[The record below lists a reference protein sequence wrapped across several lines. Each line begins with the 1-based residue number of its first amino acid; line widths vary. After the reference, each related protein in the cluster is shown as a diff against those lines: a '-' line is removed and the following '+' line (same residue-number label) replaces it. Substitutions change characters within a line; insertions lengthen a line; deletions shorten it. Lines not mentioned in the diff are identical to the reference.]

1 MKEMIEN
8 RIERL
13 RELMEREKIDAFIIP
28 SSDAHNGE
36 YIADHWKS
44 REWISGFTGSAGTAV
59 VTMKSAALWTDSR
72 YFLQAEEQLDGTEY
86 QLMRLRMEGTPSITE
101 WLGAELAEKSGATVA
116 IDGSTSTYNT
126 VQAMTMALRKQG
138 GITLRTNLD
147 PMSRIWTDRPAL
159 PQKPIRKHPMEWAG
173 TTAADKLTAI
183 RRRLAAA
190 HADGMLVS
198 ALDDIAWTLNL
209 RGADIECNPVF
220 IAYLLIASRGAT
232 LFTECSRVSDEV
244 KEYLNDNGVEL
255 RPYNKIGEGLAQY
268 FEYSILMDGNETA
281 ALMPR
286 YVPSR
291 TQVIYAPSPIPLMK
305 AVKNEAETAGFR
317 RAMVSDGVAMVRLLK
332 WIKPAVAKGGVTEM
346 GVDDKLTALRS
357 EDPAYV
363 EKSFETIAAYEN
375 HGAIV
380 HYEPTADSDVELCP
394 EGLLLLDCGAQ
405 YDCGTTDITRTI
417 PLGPVSEEQRLVYTL
432 VLKAHIRLEMAQ
444 FPAGANGTQI
454 DAIAR
459 SVLWSRGYN
468 YLHGTGHG
476 VGAHLCVHEGPQQI
490 RMEYVPT
497 ALKAGMTITDEP
509 GVYLAGRFGV
519 RIENVLLIV
528 GGDSTECG
536 NFLRM
541 EPLTLCPIDTTV
553 IDRWLLDDYEVEWLN
568 DYHRR
573 VYEELAPH
581 LADDER
587 QWLSEA
593 TAAID

>member
-183 RRRLAAA
+183 RRRLAAV
-190 HADGMLVS
+190 HADGILVS

-232 LFTECSRVSDEV
+232 LFTECSRVSDEI

-346 GVDDKLTALRS
+346 GVDDKLTVLRS

-363 EKSFETIAAYEN
+363 EKSFETIAAYES

-380 HYEPTADSDVELCP
+380 HYEPTADSDVELRP

-432 VLKAHIRLEMAQ
+432 VLKAHIQLEMAQ

-587 QWLSEA
+587 QWLAEA

>member
-183 RRRLAAA
+183 RRRLAAV

-255 RPYNKIGEGLAQY
+255 RPYNKIGEGLAHY

-286 YVPSR
+286 YMPSR

-317 RAMVSDGVAMVRLLK
+317 RTMVSDGVAMVRLLK

-432 VLKAHIRLEMAQ
+432 VLKAHIQLEMAQ

-587 QWLSEA
+587 QWLAEA

>member
-159 PQKPIRKHPMEWAG
+159 PQKPIRNHPMEWAG

-183 RRRLAAA
+183 RRRLAAV

-220 IAYLLIASRGAT
+220 IAYLLIASRRAT

-317 RAMVSDGVAMVRLLK
+317 RAMVSDGVAMVRMLK

-363 EKSFETIAAYEN
+363 EKSFETIAAYES

-380 HYEPTADSDVELCP
+380 HYEPTSESDVELRP

-405 YDCGTTDITRTI
+405 YDCGSTDITRTI

-587 QWLSEA
+587 QWLAEA

>member
-183 RRRLAAA
+183 RRRLAAV

-255 RPYNKIGEGLAQY
+255 RPYNKIGEGLAHY

-286 YVPSR
+286 YMPSR

-432 VLKAHIRLEMAQ
+432 VLKAHIQLEMAQ

-581 LADDER
+581 LDDDER
-587 QWLSEA
+587 QWLAEA

>member
-183 RRRLAAA
+183 RRRLAAV

-286 YVPSR
+286 YVPTR

-363 EKSFETIAAYEN
+363 EKSFETIAAYES

-380 HYEPTADSDVELCP
+380 HYEPTAESDVELRP
-394 EGLLLLDCGAQ
+394 KGVLLLDCGAQ

-497 ALKAGMTITDEP
+497 ALKVGMTITDEP

-541 EPLTLCPIDTTV
+541 KPLTLCPIDTTV

-587 QWLSEA
+587 QWLAEA

>member
-183 RRRLAAA
+183 RRRLAAV

-232 LFTECSRVSDEV
+232 LFTECSRVSDEI

-286 YVPSR
+286 YVPTR

-332 WIKPAVAKGGVTEM
+332 WIKPTVAKGGVTEM

>member
-183 RRRLAAA
+183 RRRLAAV

-268 FEYSILMDGNETA
+268 FEYSILMDGNETT

-286 YVPSR
+286 YVPNR

-317 RAMVSDGVAMVRLLK
+317 QAMVSDGVAMVRLLK

-363 EKSFETIAAYEN
+363 EKSFETIAAYES

-380 HYEPTADSDVELCP
+380 HYEPTADSDVELRP
-394 EGLLLLDCGAQ
+394 KGLLLLDCGAQ

-541 EPLTLCPIDTTV
+541 ESLTLCPIDTTV
-553 IDRWLLDDYEVEWLN
+553 IDRWLLDDNEVEWLN

-587 QWLSEA
+587 QWLAEA

>member
-183 RRRLAAA
+183 RRRLATV

-286 YVPSR
+286 YVPTR

-363 EKSFETIAAYEN
+363 EKSFETIAAYES

-380 HYEPTADSDVELCP
+380 HYEPTAESDIELHP

-432 VLKAHIRLEMAQ
+432 VLKAHIRLETAQ

-519 RIENVLLIV
+519 RIENVLLID

-553 IDRWLLDDYEVEWLN
+553 IDRWLLDDNEVEWLN

-587 QWLSEA
+587 QWLAEA

>member
-116 IDGSTSTYNT
+116 IDGSTSTYNE
-126 VQAMTMALRKQG
+126 VQALTMALRKQG

-173 TTAADKLTAI
+173 TTAANKLTAI
-183 RRRLAAA
+183 RRRLAAV

-255 RPYNKIGEGLAQY
+255 RPYNKIGEGLAHY

-286 YVPSR
+286 YVPNR

-357 EDPAYV
+357 EDPTYV
-363 EKSFETIAAYEN
+363 EKSFETIAAYES

-380 HYEPTADSDVELCP
+380 HYEPTADSDIELCP

-553 IDRWLLDDYEVEWLN
+553 IDRWLLDDNEVEWLN

-587 QWLSEA
+587 QWLAEA

>member
-86 QLMRLRMEGTPSITE
+86 QLMRLRMEGTPSLTE

-183 RRRLAAA
+183 RRRLAAV

-268 FEYSILMDGNETA
+268 FEYSILMDGNKTA
-281 ALMPR
+281 AIMPR
-286 YVPSR
+286 YVPTR

-363 EKSFETIAAYEN
+363 EKSFETIAAYES

-380 HYEPTADSDVELCP
+380 HYEPTADSDVELHP

-587 QWLSEA
+587 QWLAEA

>member
-183 RRRLAAA
+183 RRRLAAV

-255 RPYNKIGEGLAQY
+255 RPYNKIGEGLAHY

-286 YVPSR
+286 YMPSR

-444 FPAGANGTQI
+444 FPADANGTQI

-587 QWLSEA
+587 QWLAEA

>member
-116 IDGSTSTYNT
+116 IDGSTSTYNE
-126 VQAMTMALRKQG
+126 VQALTMALRKQG

-173 TTAADKLTAI
+173 TTAANKLTAI
-183 RRRLAAA
+183 RRRLAAV

-255 RPYNKIGEGLAQY
+255 RPYNKIGEGLAHY

-286 YVPSR
+286 YVPNR

-357 EDPAYV
+357 EDPTYV
-363 EKSFETIAAYEN
+363 EKSFETIAAYES

-380 HYEPTADSDVELCP
+380 HYEPTADSDIELCP

-528 GGDSTECG
+528 GGDSTEYG

-568 DYHRR
+568 NYHRR

-581 LADDER
+581 LDDDER
-587 QWLSEA
+587 QWLAEA

>member
-183 RRRLAAA
+183 RRRLAAV

-232 LFTECSRVSDEV
+232 LFTECSRMSDEV

-255 RPYNKIGEGLAQY
+255 RPYNMIGEGLAQY

-286 YVPSR
+286 YVLSR

-346 GVDDKLTALRS
+346 GVDNKLTALRS

-363 EKSFETIAAYEN
+363 EKSFETIAAYES

-380 HYEPTADSDVELCP
+380 HYEPTAESDVELRP

-490 RMEYVPT
+490 RMEYMPT

-536 NFLRM
+536 NFLCM

-553 IDRWLLDDYEVEWLN
+553 IDRWLLDDNEVEWLN

-587 QWLSEA
+587 QWLAEA

>member
-183 RRRLAAA
+183 RRRLAAV

-255 RPYNKIGEGLAQY
+255 RPYNKIGEGLAHY

-286 YVPSR
+286 YMPSR

-541 EPLTLCPIDTTV
+541 KPLTLCPIDTTV

-587 QWLSEA
+587 QWLAEA

>member
-1 MKEMIEN
+1 M
-8 RIERL
+8 
-13 RELMEREKIDAFIIP
+13 D
-28 SSDAHNGE
+28 
-36 YIADHWKS
+36 
-44 REWISGFTGSAGTAV
+44 
-59 VTMKSAALWTDSR
+59 
-72 YFLQAEEQLDGTEY
+72 
-86 QLMRLRMEGTPSITE
+86 
-101 WLGAELAEKSGATVA
+101 
-116 IDGSTSTYNT
+116 
-126 VQAMTMALRKQG
+126 
-138 GITLRTNLD
+138 
-147 PMSRIWTDRPAL
+147 
-159 PQKPIRKHPMEWAG
+159 WAG

-183 RRRLAAA
+183 RRRLAVV

-332 WIKPAVAKGGVTEM
+332 WIKPAVANGGVTEM

-363 EKSFETIAAYEN
+363 EKSFETIAAYES

-380 HYEPTADSDVELCP
+380 HYEPTADSDVELRP

-541 EPLTLCPIDTTV
+541 ESLTLCPIDTTV
-553 IDRWLLDDYEVEWLN
+553 IDRWLLDDNEVEWLN

-587 QWLSEA
+587 QWLAEA

>member
-183 RRRLAAA
+183 RRRLAAV

-363 EKSFETIAAYEN
+363 EKSFETIAAYES

-380 HYEPTADSDVELCP
+380 HYEQTADSDVELRP

-553 IDRWLLDDYEVEWLN
+553 IDRWLLDDNEVEWLN
-568 DYHRR
+568 DYHRH

-587 QWLSEA
+587 QWLAEA

>member
-183 RRRLAAA
+183 RRRLAAV

-380 HYEPTADSDVELCP
+380 HYEPTADSDVELRP

-553 IDRWLLDDYEVEWLN
+553 IDRWLLDDNEVEWLN

-587 QWLSEA
+587 QWLAEA
-593 TAAID
+593 TSAID

>member
-159 PQKPIRKHPMEWAG
+159 PQKPIRKQPMEWAG

-183 RRRLAAA
+183 RRRLAAV
-190 HADGMLVS
+190 HADGLLVS

-363 EKSFETIAAYEN
+363 EKSFETIAAYES

-380 HYEPTADSDVELCP
+380 HYEPTADSDVELHP

-587 QWLSEA
+587 QWLAEA

>member
-183 RRRLAAA
+183 RRRLAAV

-255 RPYNKIGEGLAQY
+255 RPYNKIGEGLAHY

-286 YVPSR
+286 YMPSR

-536 NFLRM
+536 NYLRM
-541 EPLTLCPIDTTV
+541 EPLTLRPIDTTV
-553 IDRWLLDDYEVEWLN
+553 IPLAA
-568 DYHRR
+568 RR
-573 VYEELAPH
+573 L
-581 LADDER
+581 
-587 QWLSEA
+587 
-593 TAAID
+593 

>member
-183 RRRLAAA
+183 RRRLAAV

-281 ALMPR
+281 AIMPR

-363 EKSFETIAAYEN
+363 EKSFETIAAYES

-380 HYEPTADSDVELCP
+380 HYEPTADSDVKLRP

-587 QWLSEA
+587 QWLAEA

>member
-183 RRRLAAA
+183 RRRLAAV

-209 RGADIECNPVF
+209 RGGDIECNPVF

-281 ALMPR
+281 AIMPR
-286 YVPSR
+286 YVLSR

-357 EDPAYV
+357 KDPAYV
-363 EKSFETIAAYEN
+363 EKSFETIAAYES

-380 HYEPTADSDVELCP
+380 HYEPTADSDVELRP

-459 SVLWSRGYN
+459 SVLWIRGYN

-587 QWLSEA
+587 QWLAEA

>member
-116 IDGSTSTYNT
+116 IGGSTSTYNT

-183 RRRLAAA
+183 RRRLAAV

-255 RPYNKIGEGLAQY
+255 RPYNKIGEGLAHY

-587 QWLSEA
+587 QWLAEA

>member
-116 IDGSTSTYNT
+116 IDGSTSTYNE
-126 VQAMTMALRKQG
+126 VQALTMALRKQG

-173 TTAADKLTAI
+173 TTAANKLTAI
-183 RRRLAAA
+183 RRRLAAV

-255 RPYNKIGEGLAQY
+255 RPYNKIGEGLAHY

-286 YVPSR
+286 YVPNR

-357 EDPAYV
+357 EDPTYV
-363 EKSFETIAAYEN
+363 EKSFETIAAYES

-380 HYEPTADSDVELCP
+380 HYEPTADSDIELCP

-568 DYHRR
+568 NYHRR

-581 LADDER
+581 LDDER
-587 QWLSEA
+587 QWLAEA

>member
-183 RRRLAAA
+183 RRRLAAV

-255 RPYNKIGEGLAQY
+255 RPYNKIGEGLAHY

-286 YVPSR
+286 YMPSR

-305 AVKNEAETAGFR
+305 AVKNEAETADFR

-587 QWLSEA
+587 QWLAEA

>member
-183 RRRLAAA
+183 RRRLAAV
-190 HADGMLVS
+190 HADGMLVT

-357 EDPAYV
+357 EDPTYV
-363 EKSFETIAAYEN
+363 EKSFETIAAYES

-380 HYEPTADSDVELCP
+380 HYEPTADSDVELHP

-444 FPAGANGTQI
+444 FPVGANGTQI

-587 QWLSEA
+587 QWLAEA

>member
-101 WLGAELAEKSGATVA
+101 WLGAELAEKNGATVA
-116 IDGSTSTYNT
+116 IDGSTSTYNM

-183 RRRLAAA
+183 RRRLAAV

-346 GVDDKLTALRS
+346 GVDNKLTALRS

-553 IDRWLLDDYEVEWLN
+553 IDRWLLDDNEVEWLN

-587 QWLSEA
+587 QWLAEA

>member
-147 PMSRIWTDRPAL
+147 SMSRIWTDRPAL

-183 RRRLAAA
+183 RRRLAAV

-255 RPYNKIGEGLAQY
+255 RPYNKIGEGLAHY

-291 TQVIYAPSPIPLMK
+291 TKVIYAPSPIPLMK

-332 WIKPAVAKGGVTEM
+332 WIKPAVANGGVTEM

-357 EDPAYV
+357 EDPTYV
-363 EKSFETIAAYEN
+363 EKSFETIAAYES

-380 HYEPTADSDVELCP
+380 HYEPTADSDVELRP
-394 EGLLLLDCGAQ
+394 EGLLLDCGAQ

-444 FPAGANGTQI
+444 FPVGANGTQI

-553 IDRWLLDDYEVEWLN
+553 IDRWLLDDHEVEWLN

-587 QWLSEA
+587 QWLAEA

>member
-183 RRRLAAA
+183 RRRLAAV

-244 KEYLNDNGVEL
+244 REYLNDNGVEL

-363 EKSFETIAAYEN
+363 EKSFETIAAYES

-380 HYEPTADSDVELCP
+380 HHEPTADSDVELRP

-432 VLKAHIRLEMAQ
+432 VLKAHIRLETAQ

-587 QWLSEA
+587 QWLAEA

>member
-183 RRRLAAA
+183 RRRLAAV

-317 RAMVSDGVAMVRLLK
+317 RAMERA
-332 WIKPAVAKGGVTEM
+332 GVTAAETAM
-346 GVDDKLTALRS
+346 LGDKLLTDMLGANLAGVLALM
-357 EDPAYV
+357 V
-363 EKSFETIAAYEN
+363 E
-375 HGAIV
+375 
-380 HYEPTADSDVELCP
+380 
-394 EGLLLLDCGAQ
+394 
-405 YDCGTTDITRTI
+405 
-417 PLGPVSEEQRLVYTL
+417 
-432 VLKAHIRLEMAQ
+432 
-444 FPAGANGTQI
+444 PAGGPKGAWNW
-454 DAIAR
+454 
-459 SVLWSRGYN
+459 VL
-468 YLHGTGHG
+468 H
-476 VGAHLCVHEGPQQI
+476 
-490 RMEYVPT
+490 
-497 ALKAGMTITDEP
+497 ALQAPFKA
-509 GVYLAGRFGV
+509 V
-519 RIENVLLIV
+519 
-528 GGDSTECG
+528 C
-536 NFLRM
+536 
-541 EPLTLCPIDTTV
+541 
-553 IDRWLLDDYEVEWLN
+553 
-568 DYHRR
+568 RR
-573 VYEELAPH
+573 RH
-581 LADDER
+581 
-587 QWLSEA
+587 
-593 TAAID
+593 T

>member
-1 MKEMIEN
+1 M
-8 RIERL
+8 
-13 RELMEREKIDAFIIP
+13 
-28 SSDAHNGE
+28 G
-36 YIADHWKS
+36 
-44 REWISGFTGSAGTAV
+44 
-59 VTMKSAALWTDSR
+59 
-72 YFLQAEEQLDGTEY
+72 
-86 QLMRLRMEGTPSITE
+86 
-101 WLGAELAEKSGATVA
+101 
-116 IDGSTSTYNT
+116 
-126 VQAMTMALRKQG
+126 
-138 GITLRTNLD
+138 
-147 PMSRIWTDRPAL
+147 RPAL

-183 RRRLAAA
+183 RRRLAAV

-209 RGADIECNPVF
+209 RGGDIECNPVF

-255 RPYNKIGEGLAQY
+255 RPYNKIGEGLAHY

-363 EKSFETIAAYEN
+363 EKSFETIAAYES

-380 HYEPTADSDVELCP
+380 HYEPTADSDVELRP

-509 GVYLAGRFGV
+509 GVYLADRFGV

-553 IDRWLLDDYEVEWLN
+553 IDRWLLDDNEVEWLN

-587 QWLSEA
+587 QWLAEA
-593 TAAID
+593 TATID

>member
-44 REWISGFTGSAGTAV
+44 REWISGFAGSAGTAV

-159 PQKPIRKHPMEWAG
+159 PQKPIRKYPMEWAG

-183 RRRLAAA
+183 RRRLAAV

-244 KEYLNDNGVEL
+244 KEYLNDNSVEL
-255 RPYNKIGEGLAQY
+255 RPYNKIGEGLAHY

-286 YVPSR
+286 YVPNR

-363 EKSFETIAAYEN
+363 EKSFETIAAYES

-380 HYEPTADSDVELCP
+380 HYEPTTDSDVELRP

-476 VGAHLCVHEGPQQI
+476 VGAHLCVHEGPLQI

-553 IDRWLLDDYEVEWLN
+553 IDRWLLDDNEVEWLN

-587 QWLSEA
+587 QWLAEA

>member
-183 RRRLAAA
+183 RRRLAAV

-232 LFTECSRVSDEV
+232 LFTECIRVSDEV

-363 EKSFETIAAYEN
+363 EKSFETIAAYES

-380 HYEPTADSDVELCP
+380 HYEPTADSDVELRP
-394 EGLLLLDCGAQ
+394 AGLLLLDCGAQ

-553 IDRWLLDDYEVEWLN
+553 IDRWLLDDNEVEWLN

-587 QWLSEA
+587 QWLAEA

>member
-183 RRRLAAA
+183 RRRLAAV

-255 RPYNKIGEGLAQY
+255 RPYNKIGEGLAHY

-317 RAMVSDGVAMVRLLK
+317 QAMVSDGVAMVRLLK

-380 HYEPTADSDVELCP
+380 HYEPTTESDVELRP

-541 EPLTLCPIDTTV
+541 ESLTLCPIDTTV
-553 IDRWLLDDYEVEWLN
+553 IDRWLLDDNEVEWLN

-587 QWLSEA
+587 QWLAEA

>member
-183 RRRLAAA
+183 RRRLAAV

-286 YVPSR
+286 YVPTR

-332 WIKPAVAKGGVTEM
+332 WIRPAVAKGGVTEM

-363 EKSFETIAAYEN
+363 EKSFETIAAYES

-380 HYEPTADSDVELCP
+380 HYEPTAESDIELHP

-432 VLKAHIRLEMAQ
+432 ILKAHIRLEMAQ

-497 ALKAGMTITDEP
+497 TLKAGMTITDEP

-528 GGDSTECG
+528 GGDSTESG

-581 LADDER
+581 LTDDER
-587 QWLSEA
+587 QWLAEA

>member
-183 RRRLAAA
+183 RRRLAAV

-255 RPYNKIGEGLAQY
+255 RPYNKIGEGLAHY

-587 QWLSEA
+587 QWLAEA

>member
-36 YIADHWKS
+36 YITDHWKS

-183 RRRLAAA
+183 RRRLAAV

-346 GVDDKLTALRS
+346 GVDDKLTVLRS

-363 EKSFETIAAYEN
+363 EKSFETIAAYES

-380 HYEPTADSDVELCP
+380 HYEPTADSDVELHP
-394 EGLLLLDCGAQ
+394 EGLLLLDSGAQ

-497 ALKAGMTITDEP
+497 VLKAGMTITDEP

-587 QWLSEA
+587 QWLAEA

>member
-36 YIADHWKS
+36 YIADHWKC

-147 PMSRIWTDRPAL
+147 PMSRVWTDRPAL

-183 RRRLAAA
+183 RRRLAAV

-255 RPYNKIGEGLAQY
+255 RPYNKIGEGLAHY

-286 YVPSR
+286 YMPSR

-432 VLKAHIRLEMAQ
+432 VLKAHIQLEMAQ

-541 EPLTLCPIDTTV
+541 EPLTLCPIDTAV

-587 QWLSEA
+587 QWLAEA

>member
-126 VQAMTMALRKQG
+126 VQAMMMALRKQG

-183 RRRLAAA
+183 RRRLAAV

-286 YVPSR
+286 YVPTR

-432 VLKAHIRLEMAQ
+432 VLKAHIQLEMAQ

-587 QWLSEA
+587 QWLAEA